1 MRERL
6 FYLFKIYGWFLIVFM
21 LQKPIFMLYHYS
33 LYATTG
39 FSEWIK
45 VIWHGLPLDLSIGGY
60 LMVLPVIITLCSVWV
75 QGRWLVAAYKVYFIL
90 ISFLLAVIFVCD
102 AELYSYWGFRLD
114 ATPLFY
120 LKSPAD
126 AAASVPLLAM
136 ILVPLCIVIY
146 FLLIIYPLFRWSG
159 STGKWRFFK
168 KRVRASLCFV
178 LILGLLFIP
187 IRGGF
192 SVSTMNVGKVYF
204 SSDMLLN
211 HAAINPAFSL
221 MTSISREQDFGE
233 QYRFFSDREATDLF
247 QELYPGETT
256 PDRADTLIKQ
266 RPDILFIVLE
276 SFSATLVED
285 LGGEP
290 GVTPNLSRLAKEG
303 ILFTNFYA
311 NSFRTDRGLVS
322 VLSGYPAQPNTSI
335 MKYPAKSQSLP
346 SISKT
351 LKGEGYDIEFLYGG
365 DADFTNMRSYFVSA
379 GFDRIVSDQDFP
391 VKDRLSKW
399 GANDAVGFDRLTALI
414 KEQKQQP
421 FMKLF
426 LTLSS
431 HEPFDVPYKKYSDP
445 YVNSVAYTD
454 SCLGVFVSELKKSP
468 QWDNTLLVLLP
479 DHAFRYPYT
488 LSNFEPQRHHIPMI
502 WAGGAVLKR
511 DTIDVYGSQIDLAAT
526 LLSQMQLPHA
536 EFAFSKNMLDPA
548 LPKFAWYSF
557 NNGFGYVDQ
566 YNQVVYDCDAGR
578 VLESSGNQP
587 EKAVDY
593 GKSFLQKLFDDLA
606 RR

>member
-221 MTSISREQDFGE
+221 MTSLSREQDFGE

-285 LGGEP
+285 LGGET

>member
-221 MTSISREQDFGE
+221 MTSLSREQDFGE

-247 QELYPGETT
+247 QQLYPGETT
-256 PDRADTLIKQ
+256 PDRGDTLIKQ

-276 SFSATLVED
+276 SFSATLVEE
-285 LGGEP
+285 LGGET